1 MCKIFRIPYISQTS
15 KNVIFLENEDFSYLP
30 GKNKEDENSM
40 RIVYYI
46 YTVSCVYLYESL
58 HLPYFTWKN
67 DSV

>member
-30 GKNKEDENSM
+30 GKNKEDENSI
-40 RIVYYI
+40 RLLYI
-46 YTVSCVYLYESL
+46 FYTVNSVYFSESP
-58 HLPYFTWKN
+58 HLPYFTRKN